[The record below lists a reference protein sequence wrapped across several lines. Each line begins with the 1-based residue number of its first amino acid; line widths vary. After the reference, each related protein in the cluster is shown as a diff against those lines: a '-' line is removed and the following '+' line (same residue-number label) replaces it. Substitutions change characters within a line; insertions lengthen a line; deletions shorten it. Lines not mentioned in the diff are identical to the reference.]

1 MKILIVDDSRATQV
15 IVRRVI
21 EQLPY
26 NSIAIANADN
36 GKEGLEVIRTW
47 EPDLIISDWHMPE
60 MTGIDMLNALKRE
73 MLGIPIG
80 FISTESA
87 EEKKQEAFD
96 SGAVFYVQ
104 KPFTSMDL
112 QESLIPI
119 IESQRR
125 SPNPEDSNESIEVSR
140 YSNDKRELL
149 IKLIKQFSNDSVTV
163 DEIDPSFFERDQF
176 PCVLALLETKKDK
189 KIRALVLFDH
199 NASCIIESTLEKTTQ
214 PTKNITNKKIN
225 DATLV
230 QCKLLSN
237 NINQS
242 ILSDKDSDVLQ
253 LRNITIVD
261 ENIEVIESLM
271 KKSWKKRIDLN
282 IHYNNDAH
290 GVITLISS

>member
-60 MTGIDMLNALKRE
+60 MT
-73 MLGIPIG
+73 
-80 FISTESA
+80 
-87 EEKKQEAFD
+87 
-96 SGAVFYVQ
+96 V
-104 KPFTSMDL
+104 

-199 NASCIIESTLEKTTQ
+199 NASCIIESTLENHS
-214 PTKNITNKKIN
+214 PP
-225 DATLV
+225 L
-230 QCKLLSN
+230 
-237 NINQS
+237 
-242 ILSDKDSDVLQ
+242 
-253 LRNITIVD
+253 
-261 ENIEVIESLM
+261 
-271 KKSWKKRIDLN
+271 
-282 IHYNNDAH
+282 
-290 GVITLISS
+290 